1 MTYKYSWVGVLFFL
15 LIGVVSGYSGAY
27 TYIDINEIDLG
38 PKLNILNGYKRGVDT
53 DVSCQEELVFELT
66 LTNSK
71 DYWVHWDNLKC
82 NLKIIH
88 PGDEQNYDLT
98 QTLSGKNCLPPKKEI
113 NVWIPFETYNEL
125 EEEERLGHWTII
137 PDVSL
142 DGVSCFFSVDITKD
156 ICSSGLYGKRTSS
169 FSGNEKEINVVKK
182 EPSIHTTFEEIKKVG
197 EGIYNFITPLGS
209 LATAIVAILTLVYFF
224 KGRSRKGGKIRKK

>member
-27 TYIDINEIDLG
+27 IDMDNDINLG
-38 PKLNILNGYKRGVDT
+38 PTLNFLNGLNRGVDISI

-82 NLKIIH
+82 NLQIIH
-88 PGDEQNYDLT
+88 RGDEQSYDLT
-98 QTLSGKNCLPPKKEI
+98 QTLSGKNCLPPNEEL

-137 PDVSL
+137 PDVRL
-142 DGVSCFFSVDITKD
+142 EGVSCFSSVDITKD
-156 ICSSGLYGKRTSS
+156 ICSYGKRTSS
-169 FSGNEKEINVVKK
+169 FSGNEKEFNVVKK
-182 EPSIHTTFEEIKKVG
+182 EPTIHRTLDNLWRWITTG
-197 EGIYNFITPLGS
+197 EYVILKLGGV
-209 LATAIVAILTLVYFF
+209 AGAIFAIWALLGKFG
-224 KGRSRKGGKIRKK
+224 KGKRKKR

>member
-15 LIGVVSGYSGAY
+15 LIGVVSGYSGAS
-27 TYIDINEIDLG
+27 IDTNEINLG
-38 PKLNILNGYKRGVDT
+38 PKLNILNGLNRGVDISI
-53 DVSCQEELVFELT
+53 DVSCQEELVFKLT

-71 DYWVHWDNLKC
+71 DYWVRWDNLKC

-88 PGDEQNYDLT
+88 RGDEQSYDLT
-98 QTLSGKNCLPPKKEI
+98 QTLSGKNCLPPNEEL

-169 FSGNEKEINVVKK
+169 FSGNEKEINVVKE
-182 EPSIHTTFEEIKKVG
+182 EPTTHRTFEEIKKWFS
-197 EGIYNFITPLGS
+197 EGYNFIIALGA
-209 LATAIVAILTLVYFF
+209 LAVAILAIWTLLGKFG
-224 KGRSRKGGKIRKK
+224 KGKGKRKKR